1 MKKWQRAAVA
11 SAVVVAGLTGAGAW
25 ANAQTAIA
33 SGERANVKANEREV
47 RSFLRDV
54 IDKHHGDQAGRFLTT
69 NMEWHGGTVGTVKG
83 RADVAG
89 LFASVVV
96 ALPDVHATIKD
107 IFGQGN
113 QVVVRVVVRGTQ
125 KGAILGIP
133 ATGRDIHWDGV
144 DIYQLQGG
152 KIRAIWA
159 GDDWSAI
166 LFYTGT
172 YKAPWIH

>member
-1 MKKWQRAAVA
+1 MRCLVPWQRLKQV
-11 SAVVVAGLTGAGAW
+11 LGAGHHERHD
-25 ANAQTAIA
+25 QPVRLRQGQRTFSRLVRRPLITELAIGDHGKHLSLDDGDVTDNR
-33 SGERANVKANEREV
+33 SGAVQDVLHGIQRSSRLAFRKEDHRAGITDFA
-47 RSFLRDV
+47 
-54 IDKHHGDQAGRFLTT
+54 
-69 NMEWHGGTVGTVKG
+69 
-83 RADVAG
+83 RA
-89 LFASVVV
+89 
-96 ALPDVHATIKD
+96 
-107 IFGQGN
+107 
-113 QVVVRVVVRGTQ
+113 
-125 KGAILGIP
+125 GAILGIP